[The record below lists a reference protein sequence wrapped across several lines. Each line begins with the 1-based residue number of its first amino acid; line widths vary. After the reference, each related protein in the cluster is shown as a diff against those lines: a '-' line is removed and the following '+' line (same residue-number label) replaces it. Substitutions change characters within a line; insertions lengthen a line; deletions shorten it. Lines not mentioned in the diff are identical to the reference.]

1 MRRKAKIKH
10 TTSPDPIY
18 ESVLVERFTN
28 RIMYDGKK
36 STARKVMY
44 DAFEI
49 LKQKTKTDDPLK
61 VLDLAIRNASPVL
74 EVRSRRVG
82 GATYQGPR
90 EVRPER
96 KMALAMRWIID
107 AARSKKGKAM
117 AEKLSE
123 EILAA
128 SRGEGSAIKKRDD
141 THKMAEANR
150 AFAHFAW

>member
-61 VLDLAIRNASPVL
+61 VLDLAIRNA
-74 EVRSRRVG
+74 
-82 GATYQGPR
+82 
-90 EVRPER
+90 
-96 KMALAMRWIID
+96 
-107 AARSKKGKAM
+107 M